1 MKYPPRKI
9 YDAVAVSSTTT
20 YKSLVVSAAEH
31 NQFISGESTST
42 ATSVITVE
50 FNDLNDRDYIAACN
64 PADPLNVTAAE
75 EAANTTGWKPLPVFY
90 MSGGAMT
97 TTGTIAQGAAGTF
110 GVTVKKGKMRVRL
123 SWANATGSGAVTARS
138 KAND

>member
-31 NQFISGESTST
+31 NQFISGSSTST
-42 ATSVITVE
+42 ATAVISVE
-50 FNDLNDRDYIAACN
+50 FNDMNDRDYYAACN
-64 PADPLNVTAAE
+64 GADPTNPTAAE
-75 EAANTTGWKPLPVFY
+75 EAANTTGWKPLPVYY
-90 MSGGAMT
+90 MVAGVMT

-110 GVTVKKGKMRVRL
+110 SVPIKKGKMRVRL
-123 SWANATGSGAVTARS
+123 SWVNATGSGAVTAMS